1 MTTEGRR
8 VAGVPG
14 DIILEPNEHVL
25 VATRPL
31 FLWEPL
37 MLLWL
42 VVGALGLY
50 GIGSAD
56 TLITTLGLGAFAVV
70 GLLLLIIWIPWRAR
84 WYILTDRR
92 VVARWGVLNRNQA
105 ALLLDRIQDAS
116 LMRPFPLSLLRDYG
130 QIHVESAGELSD
142 EKISAGLRD
151 LTGPNASGRSS
162 RRVVALRRP
171 VVVARIT
178 RTSGENSHST
188 WRQAPQGEGSSSP
201 AVTMAIAS

>member
-70 GLLLLIIWIPWRAR
+70 GLLLLFIWIPWRAR

-151 LTGPNASGRSS
+151 LKMVGASRFYRTMTDALTPGR
-162 RRVVALRRP
+162 
-171 VVVARIT
+171 
-178 RTSGENSHST
+178 
-188 WRQAPQGEGSSSP
+188 
-201 AVTMAIAS
+201 